1 MTISRR
7 SIMGATIAA
16 PFVIG
21 AARAATSI
29 PIRIDP
35 RQTLGSIPND
45 FMGLGYEISQVAV
58 PGVLSAENRT
68 YVQLVRNLGQRGVIR
83 VGGNTSDFSSYD
95 AKGQPVSLPKG
106 TIANADNIHQLR
118 TFLDAIGWKLI
129 WGINLGDDKLDNA
142 LEEAKAISE
151 ITGDR
156 LLAFQIGNEPDLFVG
171 SGHRQ
176 TYDYATWHAEYRHYK
191 AAIREILPHA
201 KFAGPDIASARN
213 VDWFKSFARDEG
225 SDAVLLTAH
234 HYIGGQANPTSTLE
248 LMLQEEKKFQP
259 ALARFQAA
267 ASAAHLPYRLCET
280 ASYSGGGKAGVSDTF
295 AAALWALDYLF
306 VAASYGCAGVN
317 METGVN
323 HLGWISHYTPISDD
337 LKGNYRAA
345 PEYYGLL
352 AFAEVRGERIATT
365 FNPGDVNLTAYA
377 TRRDGDGI
385 FLTVINKDMTRDA
398 RIEALT
404 ATTVRRARIKRLIGP
419 SLTATDG
426 IKFGGMS
433 VEPDGKWRGGQ
444 QDAVE
449 LEEGKVLVDV
459 PAASAAV
466 ILLAT

>member
-7 SIMGATIAA
+7 SIVGATIGA
-16 PFVIG
+16 PFAIG

-29 PIRIDP
+29 SIHIDP
-35 RQTLGSIPND
+35 RQTLGTIPND

-68 YVQLVRNLGQRGVIR
+68 YVQLVRNLGRQGVIR

-95 AKGQPVSLPKG
+95 PNGRPVSLPKG
-106 TIANADNIHQLR
+106 TVVNTDNIHQLR
-118 TFLDAIGWKLI
+118 TFLDAIAWKLI

-151 ITGDR
+151 IIGDR

-176 TYDYATWHAEYRHYK
+176 TYDYATWHAEYRRYK
-191 AAIREILPHA
+191 AAIREVLPHA
-201 KFAGPDIASARN
+201 KFAGPDVAIARN
-213 VDWFKSFARDEG
+213 VDWFESFARDEG
-225 SDAVLLTAH
+225 TDAVLLTAH
-234 HYIGGQANPTSTLE
+234 HYIGGQANPASTLE
-248 LMLQEEKKFQP
+248 QMLEEEKKFQSV
-259 ALARFQAA
+259 LARFRVAA
-267 ASAAHLPYRLCET
+267 NTAHLPYRLCET

-306 VAASYGCAGVN
+306 VVSSYGCAGVN

-337 LKGNYRAA
+337 LKGTFRAA

-352 AFAEVRGERIATT
+352 AFAEVQGERVVTT

-377 TRRDGDGI
+377 TRRDGEGI

-398 RIEALT
+398 KVEAI
-404 ATTVRRARIKRLIGP
+404 AGTTLRRARIKRLTAP
-419 SLTATDG
+419 SLMANDG
-426 IKFGGMS
+426 IKFGGMT
-433 VEPDGKWRGGQ
+433 VEPDGMWQGGR
-444 QDAVE
+444 QDT
-449 LEEGKVLVDV
+449 LEVADGRALVDV
-459 PAASAAV
+459 PAGSAAV
-466 ILLAT
+466 ILLST